1 MKAMSIP
8 APAVCDAD
16 ALSRNRAQRN
26 EAFPRMSD
34 KPLTDIPFSQFDLHP
49 QLLAGLEGA
58 GFISCT
64 PIQAMTLPVA
74 LPGGDVAGQ
83 AQTGTGKTL
92 AFLVAV
98 MNRLLT
104 RPALADRKPGDP
116 RALILAPTRE
126 LAIQIHKDA
135 VRIGPELGLKFA
147 LVYGGVDYDK
157 QRELLQQGVD
167 VIIATPGRLID
178 YVKQHKVVS
187 LHACEICVL
196 DEADRMFDL
205 GFIKD
210 IRFLLRRMPVRTERQ
225 TLLYS
230 ATLSH
235 RVLELAYEHMNEPQ
249 KMVVETE
256 SITASRVRQKI
267 YYPADEEK
275 LPLLLGLL
283 SRGEGAR
290 TMVFVN
296 TKVFVER
303 VARAL
308 ERAGYRVGV
317 LSGDVPQK
325 KRESLLKRFQ
335 AGQLE
340 ILVATDVAARGLH
353 IDGIKYVYNY
363 DLPFDAEDYVHRIG
377 RTARLGEEGDAISFA
392 CERYAMG
399 LPDIEAFIEQKIPS
413 EPVTQELLTALPRK
427 PREGAVADD
436 GQTESVGEI
445 FREAREQRAAD
456 EARRGGGPRGGRG
469 ERGERGERSGRGDRD
484 GRRGGGR
491 GRGPRREDAPAADA
505 QGALTPGGVAQGD
518 AGAVTAAPQAPAQT
532 QESGATD
539 TAGASAVQAASAP
552 QRQGA
557 PEAGDEQAPRKRRRR
572 RGGRRR
578 SGEGGEARQEA
589 GGNQTGQGREGER
602 RNGPRADGDE
612 RPRRGEGG
620 GQRRGGRGR
629 RQGEGGQEG
638 SNQQPAAS
646 APATEA
652 ARSGERPARKGKG
665 PHHVPARTA
674 APRENAGDNGGSLFS
689 RIGRGIKRLVGR
701 TPEGS

>member
-1 MKAMSIP
+1 MKASGYPSQGWLRRCFRFARKVAVNCAIERRTVTYGSWRADPPQGPQFATDPLMTQCLPP
-8 APAVCDAD
+8 AGRWPYQDGH
-16 ALSRNRAQRN
+16 
-26 EAFPRMSD
+26 MSD
-34 KPLTDIPFSQFDLHP
+34 KPLTDLTFSSFDLHP
-49 QLLAGLEGA
+49 ALQAGLEGA
-58 GFISCT
+58 GFTRCT

-74 LPGGDVAGQ
+74 LAGGDVAGQ

-98 MNRLLT
+98 ANRLLS
-104 RPALADRKPGDP
+104 RPALADRKPEDP

-135 VRIGPELGLKFA
+135 VKLGSELGLRFA

-210 IRFLLRRMPVRTERQ
+210 IRFLLRRMPERTTRQ
-225 TLLYS
+225 TLLFS

-235 RVLELAYEHMNEPQ
+235 RVLELAYDHMNEPQ
-249 KMVVETE
+249 KMVVESE
-256 SITASRVRQKI
+256 FITAARVRQRM
-267 YYPADEEK
+267 YFPADEEK

-283 SRGEGAR
+283 SRSEGAR

-325 KRESLLKRFQ
+325 KRESLLNRFQ
-335 AGQLE
+335 KGQLE

-399 LPDIEAFIEQKIPS
+399 LPDIEAYIEQKIPV
-413 EPVTQELLTALPRK
+413 EAVTAELLNPLPR
-427 PREGAVADD
+427 PERAPAAPGEEGEES
-436 GQTESVGEI
+436 ESVSQI
-445 FREAREQRAAD
+445 FREAREARAA
-456 EARRGGGPRGGRG
+456 E
-469 ERGERGERSGRGDRD
+469 EE
-484 GRRGGGR
+484 RRGGGR
-491 GRGPRREDAPAADA
+491 GGKPSGGRSERSGERRPRPPRKPRVEGQAAAVVADAALAPAADA
-505 QGALTPGGVAQGD
+505 VA
-518 AGAVTAAPQAPAQT
+518 AQAPVD
-532 QESGATD
+532 ATPI
-539 TAGASAVQAASAP
+539 A
-552 QRQGA
+552 
-557 PEAGDEQAPRKRRRR
+557 EQLQDSERKPRKRRRR
-572 RGGRRR
+572 RNGRPVD
-578 SGEGGEARQEA
+578 GAQAVEGAQA
-589 GGNQTGQGREGER
+589 
-602 RNGPRADGDE
+602 P
-612 RPRRGEGG
+612 
-620 GQRRGGRGR
+620 
-629 RQGEGGQEG
+629 
-638 SNQQPAAS
+638 AS
-646 APATEA
+646 AAPSVASTSPGA
-652 ARSGERPARKGKG
+652 PVQVVARP
-665 PHHVPARTA
+665 VRTD
-674 APRENAGDNGGSLFS
+674 PSDSFLT
-689 RIGRGIKRLVGR
+689 RIGRKIRRMLAG
-701 TPEGS
+701 T

>member
-1 MKAMSIP
+1 
-8 APAVCDAD
+8 
-16 ALSRNRAQRN
+16 
-26 EAFPRMSD
+26 MSD
-34 KPLTDIPFSQFDLHP
+34 KPLTDLTFSSFELHP
-49 QLLAGLEGA
+49 ALQAGLESA
-58 GFISCT
+58 GFTRCT
-64 PIQAMTLPVA
+64 PIQALTLPVA

-98 MNRLLT
+98 VNRLLT
-104 RPALADRKPGDP
+104 RPALADRKPEDP

-135 VRIGPELGLKFA
+135 VKFGSDLGLRFA

-210 IRFLLRRMPVRTERQ
+210 IRFLLRRMPERTTRQ
-225 TLLYS
+225 TLLFS

-249 KMVVETE
+249 KLVVESE
-256 SITASRVRQKI
+256 SITAARVRQRI
-267 YYPADEEK
+267 YFPADDEK
-275 LPLLLGLL
+275 IPLLLGLL
-283 SRGEGAR
+283 SRSEGAR

-325 KRESLLKRFQ
+325 KRESLLNRFQ
-335 AGQLE
+335 KGQLE

-399 LPDIEAFIEQKIPS
+399 LPDIEAYIEQKIPS
-413 EPVTQELLTALPRK
+413 EPVTKELMTALPR
-427 PREGAVADD
+427 PERAAPVAGEEGDEN
-436 GQTESVGEI
+436 ESVGQI
-445 FREAREQRAAD
+445 FREAREARAA
-456 EARRGGGPRGGRG
+456 EEERRGGRSGGRSGAGGPGRG
-469 ERGERGERSGRGDRD
+469 ERRDGERSGE
-484 GRRGGGR
+484 RRP
-491 GRGPRREDAPAADA
+491 RGPRKPRVEGEQAAVPAEGAAPAA
-505 QGALTPGGVAQGD
+505 
-518 AGAVTAAPQAPAQT
+518 AAEVQAPRAPRV
-532 QESGATD
+532 EGA
-539 TAGASAVQAASAP
+539 QAAVEGE
-552 QRQGA
+552 RK
-557 PEAGDEQAPRKRRRR
+557 PRKRRRR
-572 RGGRRR
+572 RNGRPVEGAEV
-578 SGEGGEARQEA
+578 SG
-589 GGNQTGQGREGER
+589 
-602 RNGPRADGDE
+602 NGSAAPAA
-612 RPRRGEGG
+612 
-620 GQRRGGRGR
+620 Q
-629 RQGEGGQEG
+629 
-638 SNQQPAAS
+638 AAS
-646 APATEA
+646 AAPVQVVAKPVRHA
-652 ARSGERPARKGKG
+652 DAGEGFLTRLGRKI
-665 PHHVPARTA
+665 R
-674 APRENAGDNGGSLFS
+674 RMLAGQ
-689 RIGRGIKRLVGR
+689 
-701 TPEGS
+701 

>member
-1 MKAMSIP
+1 
-8 APAVCDAD
+8 
-16 ALSRNRAQRN
+16 
-26 EAFPRMSD
+26 MSD
-34 KPLTDIPFSQFDLHP
+34 KPLTDLTFSSFELHP
-49 QLLAGLEGA
+49 ALQAGLEGA
-58 GFISCT
+58 GFTRCT
-64 PIQAMTLPVA
+64 PIQALTLPVA

-98 MNRLLT
+98 VNRLLT
-104 RPALADRKPGDP
+104 RPALADRKPEDP

-135 VRIGPELGLKFA
+135 VKFGSDLGLRFA

-210 IRFLLRRMPVRTERQ
+210 IRFLLRRMPERTTRQ
-225 TLLYS
+225 TLLFS

-249 KMVVETE
+249 KLVVEAET
-256 SITASRVRQKI
+256 ITAARVRQRI
-267 YYPADEEK
+267 YFPADDEK
-275 LPLLLGLL
+275 IPLLLGLL
-283 SRGEGAR
+283 SRSEGAR

-303 VARAL
+303 VARSL
-308 ERAGYRVGV
+308 EKAGYRVGV

-325 KRESLLKRFQ
+325 KRESLLNRFQ
-335 AGQLE
+335 KGQLE

-399 LPDIEAFIEQKIPS
+399 LPDIEAYIEQKIPS
-413 EPVTQELLTALPRK
+413 EPVTKELMTPLPR
-427 PREGAVADD
+427 PERPAPAEGEEGDD
-436 GQTESVGEI
+436 NESVGQI
-445 FREAREQRAAD
+445 FREAREARAA
-456 EARRGGGPRGGRG
+456 E
-469 ERGERGERSGRGDRD
+469 EE
-484 GRRGGGR
+484 RRGGGR
-491 GRGPRREDAPAADA
+491 SGGRSGSGGGGRGGRDGERSGERRPRGPRKPRVEGEQAAAP
-505 QGALTPGGVAQGD
+505 V
-518 AGAVTAAPQAPAQT
+518 AGADGAAAQAPRPPRPPRA
-532 QESGATD
+532 E
-539 TAGASAVQAASAP
+539 
-552 QRQGA
+552 GA
-557 PEAGDEQAPRKRRRR
+557 PEGAADGEHKTRKRRRR
-572 RGGRRR
+572 RHGRPV
-578 SGEGGEARQEA
+578 EGAEGVQNTA
-589 GGNQTGQGREGER
+589 G
-602 RNGPRADGDE
+602 NG
-612 RPRRGEGG
+612 
-620 GQRRGGRGR
+620 
-629 RQGEGGQEG
+629 
-638 SNQQPAAS
+638 AS
-646 APATEA
+646 PVTPVQVVAKP
-652 ARSGERPARKGKG
+652 
-665 PHHVPARTA
+665 VRTA
-674 APRENAGDNGGSLFS
+674 ADTGDSFLT
-689 RIGRGIKRLVGR
+689 RIGRKIRRMLSGN
-701 TPEGS
+701 

>member
-1 MKAMSIP
+1 
-8 APAVCDAD
+8 
-16 ALSRNRAQRN
+16 
-26 EAFPRMSD
+26 MSD
-34 KPLTDIPFSQFDLHP
+34 KPLTDLTFSSFELHP
-49 QLLAGLEGA
+49 ALQAGLEGA
-58 GFISCT
+58 GFTRCT
-64 PIQAMTLPVA
+64 PIQALTLPVA

-98 MNRLLT
+98 VNRLLT
-104 RPALADRKPGDP
+104 RPALADRKPEDP

-135 VRIGPELGLKFA
+135 VKFGSDLGLRFA

-210 IRFLLRRMPVRTERQ
+210 IRFLLRRMPERTIRQ
-225 TLLYS
+225 TLLFS

-249 KMVVETE
+249 KLVVEAET
-256 SITASRVRQKI
+256 ITAARVRQRI
-267 YYPADEEK
+267 YFPADDEK
-275 LPLLLGLL
+275 IPLLLGLL
-283 SRGEGAR
+283 SRSEGAR

-303 VARAL
+303 VARSL
-308 ERAGYRVGV
+308 EKAGYRVGV

-325 KRESLLKRFQ
+325 KRESLLNRFQ
-335 AGQLE
+335 KGQLE

-399 LPDIEAFIEQKIPS
+399 LPDIEAYIEQKIPS
-413 EPVTQELLTALPRK
+413 EPVTKELLTPLPR
-427 PREGAVADD
+427 PERPAPAAGEEGEEN
-436 GQTESVGEI
+436 ESVGQI
-445 FREAREQRAAD
+445 FREAREARAA
-456 EARRGGGPRGGRG
+456 EEERRGGGRSGGRSGGGRG
-469 ERGERGERSGRGDRD
+469 ERRDGERGGERRS
-484 GRRGGGR
+484 
-491 GRGPRREDAPAADA
+491 RGPRKPRVEGEQAAAAPAEGA
-505 QGALTPGGVAQGD
+505 QAAVAQ
-518 AGAVTAAPQAPAQT
+518 APRPPRPPRA
-532 QESGATD
+532 E
-539 TAGASAVQAASAP
+539 
-552 QRQGA
+552 GA
-557 PEAGDEQAPRKRRRR
+557 PEGAVDGERKPRKRRRR
-572 RGGRRR
+572 RHGRPV
-578 SGEGGEARQEA
+578 EGGEGVQ
-589 GGNQTGQGREGER
+589 
-602 RNGPRADGDE
+602 
-612 RPRRGEGG
+612 
-620 GQRRGGRGR
+620 
-629 RQGEGGQEG
+629 
-638 SNQQPAAS
+638 AS
-646 APATEA
+646 AGNGASPVTPVQVVAK
-652 ARSGERPARKGKG
+652 P
-665 PHHVPARTA
+665 VRTA
-674 APRENAGDNGGSLFS
+674 ADTGDSFLT
-689 RIGRGIKRLVGR
+689 RIGRKIRRMLSGN
-701 TPEGS
+701 

>member
-1 MKAMSIP
+1 
-8 APAVCDAD
+8 
-16 ALSRNRAQRN
+16 
-26 EAFPRMSD
+26 MSD
-34 KPLTDIPFSQFDLHP
+34 KPLTDLTFSSFELHP
-49 QLLAGLEGA
+49 ALQAGLEGA
-58 GFISCT
+58 GFTRCT
-64 PIQAMTLPVA
+64 PIQALTLPVA

-98 MNRLLT
+98 VNRLLT
-104 RPALADRKPGDP
+104 RPALADRKPEDP

-135 VRIGPELGLKFA
+135 VKFGSDLGLRFA

-210 IRFLLRRMPVRTERQ
+210 IRFLLRRMPERTTRQ
-225 TLLYS
+225 TLLFS

-249 KMVVETE
+249 KLVVEAET
-256 SITASRVRQKI
+256 ITAARVRQRI
-267 YYPADEEK
+267 YFPADDEK
-275 LPLLLGLL
+275 IPLLLGLL
-283 SRGEGAR
+283 SRSEGAR

-303 VARAL
+303 VARSL
-308 ERAGYRVGV
+308 EKAGYRVGV

-325 KRESLLKRFQ
+325 KRESLLNRFQ
-335 AGQLE
+335 KGQLE

-399 LPDIEAFIEQKIPS
+399 LPDIEAYIEQKIPS
-413 EPVTQELLTALPRK
+413 EPVTKELMTPLPR
-427 PREGAVADD
+427 PERPAPAEGEEGDD
-436 GQTESVGEI
+436 NESVGQI
-445 FREAREQRAAD
+445 FREAREARAA
-456 EARRGGGPRGGRG
+456 EEERRGGGRSGGRSGSGGGGRG
-469 ERGERGERSGRGDRD
+469 ERSGERRP
-484 GRRGGGR
+484 
-491 GRGPRREDAPAADA
+491 RGPRKPRVEGEQAAAAP
-505 QGALTPGGVAQGD
+505 V
-518 AGAVTAAPQAPAQT
+518 AGAEGAAAQAPRPPRPPRPPRA
-532 QESGATD
+532 E
-539 TAGASAVQAASAP
+539 
-552 QRQGA
+552 GA
-557 PEAGDEQAPRKRRRR
+557 PEGAADGEHKTRKRRRR
-572 RGGRRR
+572 RHGRPV
-578 SGEGGEARQEA
+578 EGAEGAQNTA
-589 GGNQTGQGREGER
+589 G
-602 RNGPRADGDE
+602 NG
-612 RPRRGEGG
+612 
-620 GQRRGGRGR
+620 
-629 RQGEGGQEG
+629 
-638 SNQQPAAS
+638 AS
-646 APATEA
+646 PVTPVQVVAKP
-652 ARSGERPARKGKG
+652 
-665 PHHVPARTA
+665 VRTA
-674 APRENAGDNGGSLFS
+674 ADTGDSFLT
-689 RIGRGIKRLVGR
+689 RIGRKIRRMLSGN
-701 TPEGS
+701 

>member
-1 MKAMSIP
+1 MQAHRPTRS
-8 APAVCDAD
+8 A
-16 ALSRNRAQRN
+16 RTNQ
-26 EAFPRMSD
+26 EERMSD
-34 KPLTDIPFSQFDLHP
+34 KPLTDITFSSFDLHP
-49 QLLAGLEGA
+49 ALLAGLEAA
-58 GFISCT
+58 GFSRCT
-64 PIQAMTLPVA
+64 PIQALTLPVA
-74 LPGGDVAGQ
+74 LPGRDVAGQ

-104 RPALADRKPGDP
+104 RPALAERKPEDP

-135 VRIGPELGLKFA
+135 VKFGADLGLRFA

-210 IRFLLRRMPVRTERQ
+210 IRFLLRRMPERTTRQ
-225 TLLYS
+225 TLLFS

-235 RVLELAYEHMNEPQ
+235 RVLELAYEHMNEPE
-249 KMVVETE
+249 KLVVETE
-256 SITASRVRQKI
+256 FITAAKVRQKV
-267 YYPADEEK
+267 YLPANEEK
-275 LPLLLGLL
+275 IPLLIGLL
-283 SRGEGAR
+283 SRSEGAR

-296 TKVFVER
+296 TKAWVER

-353 IDGIKYVYNY
+353 IDGVSHVYNY

-377 RTARLGEEGDAISFA
+377 RTARLGAEGDAISFA
-392 CERYAMG
+392 CEIYAQS
-399 LPDIEAFIEQKIPS
+399 LPDIEAFIEQKL
-413 EPVTQELLTALPRK
+413 PVERVTAELLVALPRA
-427 PREGAVADD
+427 PRAVPEGGEADD
-436 GQTESVGEI
+436 GEDESIGEI

-456 EARRGGGPRGGRG
+456 EQ
-469 ERGERGERSGRGDRD
+469 
-484 GRRGGGR
+484 RRGGGR
-491 GRGPRREDAPAADA
+491 SGGTRSGSGGSGRSPGGPRSRSGSGSGSADGKPRAPRPPRPEPD
-505 QGALTPGGVAQGD
+505 
-518 AGAVTAAPQAPAQT
+518 AAPDA
-532 QESGATD
+532 AT
-539 TAGASAVQAASAP
+539 AAVQAVSPAAVQAKP
-552 QRQGA
+552 EGA
-557 PEAGDEQAPRKRRRR
+557 TAEGERAPRKRRRR
-572 RGGRRR
+572 RNGRPL
-578 SGEGGEARQEA
+578 EGDAAANTQA
-589 GGNQTGQGREGER
+589 
-602 RNGPRADGDE
+602 
-612 RPRRGEGG
+612 
-620 GQRRGGRGR
+620 
-629 RQGEGGQEG
+629 
-638 SNQQPAAS
+638 QPAVNAKS
-646 APATEA
+646 APA
-652 ARSGERPARKGKG
+652 
-665 PHHVPARTA
+665 A
-674 APRENAGDNGGSLFS
+674 APGAEPSSFLTRLGRKLKSMVSGS
-689 RIGRGIKRLVGR
+689 
-701 TPEGS
+701 